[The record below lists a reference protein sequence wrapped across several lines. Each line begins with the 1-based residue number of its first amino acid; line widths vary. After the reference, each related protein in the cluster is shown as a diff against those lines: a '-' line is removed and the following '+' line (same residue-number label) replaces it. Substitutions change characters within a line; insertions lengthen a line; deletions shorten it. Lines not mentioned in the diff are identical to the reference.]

1 MSELTD
7 AQPPAAGMPRAVVD
21 RASEGIFI
29 EVDGHFAYLNTTAV
43 RLFGAASADELI
55 GRPVL
60 DRVPSFYRPNIA
72 ERMRRVRERSEPIPL
87 VKEYCLR
94 MDGSQFE
101 VEGSAAPI
109 RYKGFVGTIVLFPH
123 RAERLETDEEERRT
137 RALLNA
143 VIEGTTDAIY
153 VKDRESRFLLV
164 NRATSR
170 MANKS
175 PEELLGHNDTAMFA
189 PETAE
194 AGMQHDRN
202 LMATRTTETREDELT
217 LASGERLTVIT
228 TEGPVLD
235 DRGEVIGLF
244 GIARDVTE
252 CKRAEEERAK
262 LREQLLHSQ
271 KLETIGRLA
280 GGCPTTSTICSQ

>member
-7 AQPPAAGMPRAVVD
+7 AEPPAAGMPQAVVD

-29 EVDGHFAYLNTTAV
+29 EVDGHFAYLNTAAV
-43 RLFGAASADELI
+43 RLFGAASAGELI

-60 DRVPSFYRPNIA
+60 DRVPSSYRPKIA
-72 ERMRRVRERSEPIPL
+72 ERMRQLRERSEPMPL
-87 VKEYCLR
+87 VKEYWLR
-94 MDGSQFE
+94 MDGSEFE

-109 RYKGFVGTIVLFPH
+109 RHKGLVGTIVLFHHPAEGLETGE
-123 RAERLETDEEERRT
+123 AERCT

-175 PEELLGHNDTAMFA
+175 PEELLGHNDTAIFA

-194 AGMQHDRN
+194 AGMQHDRA

-217 LASGERLTVIT
+217 LATGERRSVIT

-235 DRGEVIGLF
+235 DRRRSDRAVRHR
-244 GIARDVTE
+244 ARHH
-252 CKRAEEERAK
+252 R
-262 LREQLLHSQ
+262 
-271 KLETIGRLA
+271 
-280 GGCPTTSTICSQ
+280 P